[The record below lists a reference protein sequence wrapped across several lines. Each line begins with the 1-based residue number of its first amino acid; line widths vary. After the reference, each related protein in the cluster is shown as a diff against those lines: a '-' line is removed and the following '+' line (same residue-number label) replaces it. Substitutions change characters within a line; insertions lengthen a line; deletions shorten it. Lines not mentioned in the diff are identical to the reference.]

1 MAKLV
6 TVIIPCFN
14 QGHFVSYAIESIL
27 AQTYL
32 LYEIIVVN
40 DGSSDDTVHVVEAY
54 EDVLLIN
61 QPNQGVSKARN
72 NGLKKSSGEYVIFLD
87 ADDCLL
93 PGALA
98 LLVNFLETNPAF
110 GYVSGHV
117 EIIDGD
123 GKITDRPPCE
133 KPQGN
138 HYKQLL
144 LGNYIYSPGAVM
156 YRASVFTTEPAFDFS
171 SERAEDFELN
181 LRIARKLPVGSIE
194 NIVLQYR
201 QHDTNVTKNAFYM
214 ARCEMKVR
222 RAEYKYVRSRKDL
235 VGAWRRGNKVV
246 YKYLGEHL
254 LSKMT
259 ADGTSMH
266 KLEFIKDLY
275 RLARVSPYRLLKL
288 LGRGVKRGIRF

>member
-110 GYVSGHV
+110 GHVSGHV
-117 EIIDGD
+117 EIIG
-123 GKITDRPPCE
+123 
-133 KPQGN
+133 
-138 HYKQLL
+138 
-144 LGNYIYSPGAVM
+144 
-156 YRASVFTTEPAFDFS
+156 
-171 SERAEDFELN
+171 
-181 LRIARKLPVGSIE
+181 
-194 NIVLQYR
+194 
-201 QHDTNVTKNAFYM
+201 
-214 ARCEMKVR
+214 
-222 RAEYKYVRSRKDL
+222 
-235 VGAWRRGNKVV
+235 W
-246 YKYLGEHL
+246 
-254 LSKMT
+254 
-259 ADGTSMH
+259 
-266 KLEFIKDLY
+266 
-275 RLARVSPYRLLKL
+275 
-288 LGRGVKRGIRF
+288 